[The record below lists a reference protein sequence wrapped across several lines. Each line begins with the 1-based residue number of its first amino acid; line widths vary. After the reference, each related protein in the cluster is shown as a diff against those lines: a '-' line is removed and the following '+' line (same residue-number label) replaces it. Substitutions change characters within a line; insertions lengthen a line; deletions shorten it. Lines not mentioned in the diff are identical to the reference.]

1 MLEVAIVFHEVVVFS
16 ELARLEY
23 GKELDCVEIEDC
35 TASTV
40 VNSAAKA
47 ETEFTNRNANANGKC
62 LSKKLKIMDNKNI
75 NKTNINWD
83 ILTHEKLRF

>member
-1 MLEVAIVFHEVVVFS
+1 MLEVAIVFYEVVVFS

-47 ETEFTNRNANANGKC
+47 ETEFTNRNANAN
-62 LSKKLKIMDNKNI
+62 II
-75 NKTNINWD
+75 KTNFLKEFFITMFLSNNS
-83 ILTHEKLRF
+83 IYLKL

>member
-47 ETEFTNRNANANGKC
+47 ETEFEKYRVIQDRLFISDFDKYMLELEENA
-62 LSKKLKIMDNKNI
+62 KK
-75 NKTNINWD
+75 
-83 ILTHEKLRF
+83 